1 MWILP
6 KQLHTSAFALDTAA
20 LSLDLNESSQLC
32 AASLFVRSSP
42 SLLRTWSLKWKRD
55 SWTQHLFGRILKPS
69 LGKAFET
76 AWTSSLGATHA
87 SHSVQPASDLEV
99 KTPGIFGR
107 ISQEAF
113 QFFNQESASLKTS
126 RATLPVGCITFCAT
140 WEDWVTERR
149 GAYSQR
155 LNAVRHTS
163 ESECSSL
170 QWPTT
175 AARDWKGCGNAV
187 DRKDGKHRLDTLEAV
202 VMHGH
207 PAPASS
213 STDGSR
219 PGLLTPQVQDSKHS
233 GANLTEN
240 GDRDLL
246 VNQVNWPTATVS
258 TGAHR
263 QKDVSMTDKLDQQ
276 VKTWATPQSR
286 DAKGAEGRMIR
297 EGHCSDL
304 PSQTEV
310 APTGQWNRS
319 NGKLN
324 SRWVEI
330 LMNLPVGWTMP
341 SCASPVTIAPIAEL
355 VVSVGGNWP
364 TASTMDAITP
374 TRDLLSMESKG
385 HWGKKPRSRANG
397 IGFTAPNTGK
407 LSEMVNYIQT
417 STSPV
422 TIAPMNC
429 ASSETESYQ
438 QPPL

>member
-1 MWILP
+1 M
-6 KQLHTSAFALDTAA
+6 QQDA
-20 LSLDLNESSQLC
+20 
-32 AASLFVRSSP
+32 
-42 SLLRTWSLKWKRD
+42 
-55 SWTQHLFGRILKPS
+55 RIGP
-69 LGKAFET
+69 
-76 AWTSSLGATHA
+76 
-87 SHSVQPASDLEV
+87 
-99 KTPGIFGR
+99 
-107 ISQEAF
+107 
-113 QFFNQESASLKTS
+113 NN
-126 RATLPVGCITFCAT
+126 VG
-140 WEDWVTERR
+140 
-149 GAYSQR
+149 
-155 LNAVRHTS
+155 
-163 ESECSSL
+163 
-170 QWPTT
+170 
-175 AARDWKGCGNAV
+175 GNA
-187 DRKDGKHRLDTLEAV
+187 HRVARGSVALADAV
-202 VMHGH
+202 LF
-207 PAPASS
+207 P
-213 STDGSR
+213 
-219 PGLLTPQVQDSKHS
+219 K
-233 GANLTEN
+233 
-240 GDRDLL
+240 
-246 VNQVNWPTATVS
+246 QVNWQTATVS

-276 VKTWATPQSR
+276 VKSWATPQSR

-341 SCASPVTIAPIAEL
+341 SCQSPVTIAPIAEL

-422 TIAPMNC
+422 TIEPTNSD
-429 ASSETESYQ
+429 SSATELSQ
-438 QPPL
+438 QQQSELSEL